1 MISAGANIVG
11 NADTLHK
18 VTIKYVYDSLRHPR
32 PDIVSSIRQLRIVKE
47 IDNKQYAMLKRR
59 LPYLVCAMFNPPYR
73 KTENFAYTEYF
84 IIDIDHLSD
93 KSLSPKGVRERI
105 EKDSRVV
112 LSFLSPG
119 EDGLKVLFKLKERC
133 YDSGLYSLFYKAFL
147 VKFSSQYGLEQ
158 VVDTKTSDVT
168 RACFFSVDPEAYYN
182 PNADV
187 IDINSYINAD
197 SSYSLFEQKRQQ
209 DILLK
214 QQNSVAK
221 EEKVGFSD
229 PDEEA
234 LNKIKQL
241 LNPKVRLER
250 KSVFVPEELNKVML
264 RLKPYVE
271 QMGIVLSDTINIQ
284 YGKKLR
290 FEIGMKKAE
299 INLFYGKKGFSV
311 VQSPRSGTNPEMNK
325 LMADLILDFIDK
337 L

>member
-197 SSYSLFEQKRQQ
+197 SSYFLFEQKRQQ

-214 QQNSVAK
+214 QQNGVAK
-221 EEKVGFSD
+221 EVEVGFSD

-325 LMADLILDFIDK
+325 LMADLLLDFIDK